1 MDTRKLL
8 IAQARQARLS
18 AQAKYSGFKV
28 GAALRTRNGDIF
40 TGCNIESSSY
50 GLTMC
55 AERIALGTALSAGEN
70 QFDSI
75 AIVGPK
81 DDYCPPCGACRQ
93 ILYDYAPQLKV
104 ILTNGKT
111 IKMIPLKKLLPLAF
125 DETRLRRR

>member
-1 MDTRKLL
+1 MDNRKLL
-8 IAQARQARLS
+8 IALAKRVRLY

-28 GAALRTRNGDIF
+28 GAALKTRQGDIF

-55 AERIALGTALSAGEN
+55 AERVALGTALSAGET
-70 QFDSI
+70 QFDCI

-104 ILTNGKT
+104 ILTNGEK
-111 IKMIPLKKLLPLAF
+111 IKMIPLKKLMPLAF
-125 DETRLRRR
+125 DDSRLKRK